1 MVFHGRL
8 ENKGSEYGVN
18 RCLRFFNKK
27 GFTAFWLWFFD

>member
-8 ENKGSEYGVN
+8 EKKGSECGVN

-27 GFTAFWLWFFD
+27 GFHSFLVMVF